1 MPPSAPPPR
10 DSGSGRP
17 GRSDL
22 WLLLAA
28 VAAGALF
35 FLSLQRL
42 WPLAELDL
50 HVPREALEEEARAT
64 LERAGFD
71 VSEHTAESALRVD
84 VFALDYLQRSFGDA
98 EAQRRIAAGFPVYRY
113 DVLLKRYRDPDRYWV
128 HLHPGPDRREGA
140 EDLRVLAWGRTVQE
154 DASGETVSAEAARR
168 TAHEALASF
177 LGADPAPAAGPA
189 DDAPGR
195 AGAEAGSW
203 REEGFYEQARPS
215 RLDHYFVYE
224 RHLSEAPPL
233 RERLVVTVSGGEV
246 TSVEHAL
253 VPPEAARR
261 AARVRRAPTVALQTA
276 GFLLAAVAVLGAFA
290 VFLTRLR
297 SGTARLGPAARWVA
311 VIGACALVTQAL
323 RGHELLF
330 RWDPLWPR
338 WVAGFQSLAEGAAA
352 GAWVLLV
359 LFVVIAAGD
368 ALDRESSSGARGASL
383 QAVARGRLVSAPVG
397 LASLRGFL
405 VGLLCGGVLAGS
417 VLALEAIGD
426 GWSPIQPQGFFFFAL
441 NSRAPALATLLYFL
455 MVALVEELAYR
466 FFAGTWLLSV
476 TGRRWVAI
484 VVPAVLYG
492 ATHTG
497 LEFLPPSEPFWGRA
511 VALTLVGC
519 VWGWAFLRFDAL
531 TVVLSHFTADLF
543 IFNWPRLGSGDPVL
557 VAKALATVAVPLLP
571 ALLWYLRPA
580 AWRRGHPDG
589 RGEAEAA
596 R

>member
-1 MPPSAPPPR
+1 VPSPVPR
-10 DSGSGRP
+10 SRAA
-17 GRSDL
+17 DL

-28 VAAGALF
+28 LAGGVVF
-35 FLSLQRL
+35 FLSLGSL
-42 WPLAELDL
+42 WPLARIDL
-50 HVPREALEEEARAT
+50 HVPRPALEAKARET
-64 LERAGFD
+64 LERAGVD
-71 VSEHTAESALRVD
+71 VSEHRAESALRVD
-84 VFALDYLQRSFGDA
+84 AFALDYLQRSFGPDHEA
-98 EAQRRIAAGFPVYRY
+98 EAQRSISLGLPIYRY
-113 DVLLKRYRDPDRYWV
+113 DVLLKRFRDPDRYWV
-128 HLHPGPDRREGA
+128 HLHPGAQDGG
-140 EDLRVLAWGRTVQE
+140 DLRVLAWGRTVQE

-168 TAHEALASF
+168 TALDALSPF
-177 LGADPAPAAGPA
+177 LGGGIVAPGPG
-189 DDAPGR
+189 DEPGR
-195 AGAEAGSW
+195 AGFEERPW

-224 RHLSEAPPL
+224 RHLSETPPL

-261 AARVRRAPTVALQTA
+261 AARTRRAPTVALQTT
-276 GFLLAAVAVLGAFA
+276 GFLLAAVAVIGAFA

-297 SGTARLGPAARWVA
+297 AGTARLGPAARWVT

-338 WVAGFQSLAEGAAA
+338 WVAGFQSLAEGGAQ
-352 GAWVLLV
+352 GAWILLV
-359 LFVVIAAGD
+359 LFVMIAAGD
-368 ALDRESSSGARGASL
+368 ALDRESRAERGASL
-383 QAVARGRLVSAPVG
+383 QRVARGRLLSAPVG

-405 VGLLCGGVLAGS
+405 VGLVCGGVLAGS
-417 VLALEAIGD
+417 ILALEAVFG

-441 NSRAPALATLLYFL
+441 NSRAPAVATLLYFL

-476 TGRRWVAI
+476 TGKRWLAI

-497 LEFLPPSEPFWGRA
+497 LEFLPPAEPFWGRA

-571 ALLWYLRPA
+571 AILWYLVPGP
-580 AWRRGHPDG
+580 WRGGADEG
-589 RGEAEAA
+589 GGSGGEAEAA

>member
-1 MPPSAPPPR
+1 VPSPAPR
-10 DSGSGRP
+10 SRAP

-28 VAAGALF
+28 LAAGAVF
-35 FLSLQRL
+35 FLSLGSL
-42 WPLAELDL
+42 WPLARIDL
-50 HVPREALEEEARAT
+50 HVPRPALEAKARET
-64 LERAGFD
+64 LEEAGFD
-71 VSEHTAESALRVD
+71 VSEHQAESALRVD
-84 VFALDYLQRSFGDA
+84 SFALDYLQRSFGDD
-98 EAQRRIAAGFPVYRY
+98 EAQWLISRGLPIYRY
-113 DVLLKRYRDPDRYWV
+113 DVLLKRRRDPDRYWV
-128 HLHPGPDRREGA
+128 HLHPGPEG
-140 EDLRVLAWGRTVQE
+140 LLVLAWGRTVQE

-168 TAHEALASF
+168 TALDVLAPFLTGEVSDSGPEA
-177 LGADPAPAAGPA
+177 
-189 DDAPGR
+189 
-195 AGAEAGSW
+195 W

-224 RHLSEAPPL
+224 RHLAMPSARSAAAVPL
-233 RERLVVTVSGGEV
+233 RERLVVTVSGGRV

-253 VPPEAARR
+253 IPPEAARR
-261 AARVRRAPTVALQTA
+261 AARTRRAPTVALQTG
-276 GFLLAAVAVLGAFA
+276 GFLLAAVAVIGAFA

-297 SGTARLGPAARWVA
+297 AGTARLGPAARWVV

-368 ALDRESSSGARGASL
+368 ALDREGSAGRGATL
-383 QAVARGRLVSAPVG
+383 QEVARGRIVSAPVG

-405 VGLLCGGVLAGS
+405 VGLVCGGVLAAS
-417 VLALEAIGD
+417 VLGLEAIYG

-476 TGRRWVAI
+476 TGKRWLAI
-484 VVPAVLYG
+484 LVPAVLYG
-492 ATHTG
+492 TTHTG
-497 LEFLPPSEPFWGRA
+497 LEFLPPAEPFWGRA

-543 IFNWPRLGSGDPVL
+543 IFNWPRLASGDPVL
-557 VAKALATVAVPLLP
+557 VAKALATVAVPLVP
-571 ALLWYLRPA
+571 AILWYARPA
-580 AWRRGHPDG
+580 AWRRSHPE
-589 RGEAEAA
+589 EAEGA